1 MHSLNFKKE
10 CSDLCRKLKANP
22 KVRYVGKKPSRYN
35 TRGSGPRKPTHFWIT
50 DNVQDDKLRVFI
62 TYLPNKN
69 SMFVEID
76 STYNAM
82 LAREDNGQRVFNTHA
97 IKEGHTVEGTT
108 KSKLTSMADK
118 SNHPERFHNLIY
130 DMFN

>member
-1 MHSLNFKKE
+1 MNRSKFKEECLSL
-10 CSDLCRKLKANP
+10 CGKLKANP
-22 KVRYVGKKPSRYN
+22 KVRHVKSDN
-35 TRGSGPRKPTHFWIT
+35 PTHFWVT
-50 DNVQDDKLRVFI
+50 DNIQDNNLRVFI
-62 TYLPNKN
+62 TYIYKTN

-97 IKEGHTVEGTT
+97 IKEDHTVEGTT